1 MLCGESG
8 EIGNLGVNGGEN
20 DAIYAL
26 VKSVT
31 EKFQNNQF
39 CRQKTPFWRQNE
51 YVYDI
56 VKY

>member
-31 EKFQNNQF
+31 EKF
-39 CRQKTPFWRQNE
+39 
-51 YVYDI
+51 
-56 VKY
+56 